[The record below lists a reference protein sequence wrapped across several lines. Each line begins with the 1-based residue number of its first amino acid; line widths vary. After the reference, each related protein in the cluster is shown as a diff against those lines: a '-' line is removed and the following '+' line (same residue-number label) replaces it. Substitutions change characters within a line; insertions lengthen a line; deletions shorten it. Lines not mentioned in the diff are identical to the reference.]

1 MEQSSEGHTT
11 GTRQLLTPTAAGS
24 ESVRNEQ
31 NEQNENVDNGQ
42 NQTGDSEI
50 RRVNRMQQVQIPAL
64 TGSLQKLKI
73 PTPKK
78 LKNVDNITVVRAFVQ
93 SIQSLMRRIGHVEI
107 HDHIDAVFWSKLNL
121 QNPELFQDGNT
132 RAILKW
138 LSDQVEAEER
148 RREREP
154 WKFVGTLKFDPAKGR
169 TLIRSIQLFLMEAKS
184 LLKYATTKDERKVLL
199 TRVVIQ
205 LPEDLQYL
213 YGQIQYGRI
222 VSLDQVPIVIY
233 AQRPGIW

>member
-1 MEQSSEGHTT
+1 
-11 GTRQLLTPTAAGS
+11 
-24 ESVRNEQ
+24 
-31 NEQNENVDNGQ
+31 
-42 NQTGDSEI
+42 
-50 RRVNRMQQVQIPAL
+50 MQQVQIPAL

-78 LKNVDNITVVRAFVQ
+78 LKNVDNITIVRAFVQ

-107 HDHIDAVFWSKLNL
+107 HDHIDAVFWSKLTL

-132 RAILKW
+132 NAIFKW
-138 LSDQVEAEER
+138 LSDQVEVEER
-148 RREREP
+148 TREREP
-154 WKFVGTLKFDPAKGR
+154 WKFVGALKFDPAKGR

-184 LLKYATTKDERKVLL
+184 LLKYATTKDKRKVLV

-222 VSLDQVPIVIY
+222 VSLDQV
-233 AQRPGIW
+233 Q